1 MQYTHPLMK
10 KEILEERLKELGWS
24 AYKLAQEVSKL
35 RSQEEEQ
42 EKKVTS
48 FVSSVRQALDKPD
61 NSSLKTIETLIK
73 ALDGEIIIRWKER
86 KKIVIGER
94 EVRIE

>member
-1 MQYTHPLMK
+1 MK
-10 KEILEERLKELGWS
+10 KEILDERLKELGWS
-24 AYKLAQEVSKL
+24 AYRLAQEVSKL

-42 EKKVTS
+42 QKKVTS
-48 FVSSVRQALDKPD
+48 FVSSVRQALEKPD

-86 KKIVIGER
+86 KEVVIGER
-94 EVRIE
+94 EVKIE

>member
-1 MQYTHPLMK
+1 MK
-10 KEILEERLKELGWS
+10 KEILDERLKELGWS

-48 FVSSVRQALDKPD
+48 FVSSVRQALEKPD

-86 KKIVIGER
+86 KEVVIGER
-94 EVRIE
+94 EVKIE

>member
-1 MQYTHPLMK
+1 MQCIHPLMK
-10 KEILEERLKELGWS
+10 KEILEDRLKELGWS
-24 AYKLAQEVSKL
+24 AYKLAQEVSRL
-35 RSQEEEQ
+35 RSQEEER

-73 ALDGEIIIRWKER
+73 ALDGELIIRWKE
-86 KKIVIGER
+86 KKEVVTGER

>member
-1 MQYTHPLMK
+1 MK

-86 KKIVIGER
+86 KEIVIGER

>member
-1 MQYTHPLMK
+1 MHCIPPLMK
-10 KEILEERLKELGWS
+10 KEILDERLKELGWS

-48 FVSSVRQALDKPD
+48 FVSSVRQALEKPD

-86 KKIVIGER
+86 KEIVIGER
-94 EVRIE
+94 EVKIE

>member
-1 MQYTHPLMK
+1 MHCIPPMK
-10 KEILEERLKELGWS
+10 KEILDERLKELGWS

-48 FVSSVRQALDKPD
+48 FVSSVRQALEKPD

-86 KKIVIGER
+86 KEVVIGER
-94 EVRIE
+94 EVKIE

>member
-1 MQYTHPLMK
+1 MHCIPPMK
-10 KEILEERLKELGWS
+10 KEILDERLKELGWS

-48 FVSSVRQALDKPD
+48 FVSSVRQALEKPD

-86 KKIVIGER
+86 KEVVIGER

>member
-1 MQYTHPLMK
+1 MK
-10 KEILEERLKELGWS
+10 KEILDERLKELGWS
-24 AYKLAQEVSKL
+24 AYRLAQEVSKL

-48 FVSSVRQALDKPD
+48 FVSSVRQALEKPD

-86 KKIVIGER
+86 KEIVIGER
-94 EVRIE
+94 EVKIE

>member
-1 MQYTHPLMK
+1 MHCIPLMK
-10 KEILEERLKELGWS
+10 KEILDERLKELGWS

-48 FVSSVRQALDKPD
+48 FVSSVRQALEKPD

-86 KKIVIGER
+86 KEVVIGER
-94 EVRIE
+94 EVKIE

>member
-1 MQYTHPLMK
+1 MK
-10 KEILEERLKELGWS
+10 KEILEERLKELGWT

-35 RSQEEEQ
+35 RSQEEKQ

-48 FVSSVRQALDKPD
+48 FVSSVRQALEKPD

-86 KKIVIGER
+86 QEVVIGER
-94 EVRIE
+94 EIRIE

>member
-86 KKIVIGER
+86 KEIVIGER